1 MKNLLKLTTA
11 LLLTA
16 FLVVSCEED
25 APLAAADMVTFEA
38 GSPVEFVEIEGNRVA
53 EVNVYTGNV
62 TGADR
67 TFEIMVNQTAT
78 TLDPSAYEVPSS
90 VTVPAGTNVGV
101 LLYRIIDSNIP
112 LAGGTLVL
120 EFGDT
125 GTAVTTQGTPSSSS
139 ISISVQY
146 EECPPLN
153 SATLNIVFDA
163 YPGETSWELA
173 TGGAVVASGDG
184 YDDPNSVLT
193 LDWCLE
199 SGDYEFTIFDSFG
212 DGICCNYGPGEY
224 SITVNGEAVVDGDG
238 SFGASAT
245 SSFTIQ

>member
-25 APLAAADMVTFEA
+25 APLVAADMVTFEA
-38 GSPVEFVEIEGNRVA
+38 GSPVEFIEIEGSRTA

-125 GTAVTTQGTPSSSS
+125 GSAVTTEGTPSTST

-146 EECPPLN
+146 EVCPPLN

-163 YPGETSWELA
+163 YPGETTWELA
-173 TGGAVVASGDG
+173 TGGAVVASGGPYSGTDL
-184 YDDPNSVLT
+184 VE
-193 LDWCLE
+193 DWCLE
-199 SGDYEFTIFDSFG
+199 SGDYEFTIFDAFG
-212 DGICCNYGPGEY
+212 DGICCAYGNGEY
-224 SITVNGEAVVDGDG
+224 SITVNGEVVVDGDG
-238 SFGASAT
+238 AFGSSAT